1 MDIMKSLG
9 QFNID
14 DYIGAPSDEYEY
26 EYKKLEDLRSYYFSR
41 YTLNI
46 HEYIQLV
53 RYIDKS
59 LFSALEALVPAR
71 AKVASGLLIEPHI
84 LERSKTKWNKP
95 TGEERYFEGS
105 YNVDDD
111 VVVSSNNNQFLAE
124 VSASEDVILTS
135 TTTIIEGVATD
146 GSSSLAGTVS
156 NIEGSF
162 DTSQETNL
170 SGTIRRD
177 KNSDEGGFVF
187 PINCATTQSVQGQV
201 FSVDFVKVNNDP
213 DSISNALFGIYAENG
228 HSNITRLDKFGNLVK
243 ERAKLF
249 IVKEAFTTQERQ
261 NINANDSSLGTQ
273 LVDVTKHK
281 FRVTKLPITGSNGN
295 PTSPPAVGGNIV
307 QVTAVNNY
315 SSQHYRSV
323 EDLTGGLE
331 NSFFNGSLQTSTTTI
346 DGGSPVQ
353 TFTTN
358 PNTLRVSDSGRG
370 SGEPILE
377 VE

>member
-1 MDIMKSLG
+1 
-9 QFNID
+9 
-14 DYIGAPSDEYEY
+14 
-26 EYKKLEDLRSYYFSR
+26 
-41 YTLNI
+41 
-46 HEYIQLV
+46 
-53 RYIDKS
+53 
-59 LFSALEALVPAR
+59 
-71 AKVASGLLIEPHI
+71 
-84 LERSKTKWNKP
+84 
-95 TGEERYFEGS
+95 
-105 YNVDDD
+105 
-111 VVVSSNNNQFLAE
+111 
-124 VSASEDVILTS
+124 
-135 TTTIIEGVATD
+135 
-146 GSSSLAGTVS
+146 
-156 NIEGSF
+156 
-162 DTSQETNL
+162 
-170 SGTIRRD
+170 
-177 KNSDEGGFVF
+177 
-187 PINCATTQSVQGQV
+187 
-201 FSVDFVKVNNDP
+201 
-213 DSISNALFGIYAENG
+213 
-228 HSNITRLDKFGNLVK
+228 
-243 ERAKLF
+243 
-249 IVKEAFTTQERQ
+249 
-261 NINANDSSLGTQ
+261 LGTQ

>member
-1 MDIMKSLG
+1 MKSLG
-9 QFNID
+9 EFNID
-14 DYIGAPSDEYEY
+14 DYIGNPSDDYEY
-26 EYKKLEDLRSYYFSR
+26 EYKKLNDLRNYYFSR

-71 AKVASGLLIEPHI
+71 SKVASGLLIEPHI

-105 YNVDDD
+105 HNIDDD
-111 VVVSSNNNQFLAE
+111 IVVSSTNNQFLAE
-124 VSASEDVILTS
+124 VSASEEINLTS
-135 TTTIIEGVATD
+135 TTTIIEGVATE
-146 GSSSLAGTVS
+146 GSSSLAGSVS
-156 NIEGSF
+156 DIESEI
-162 DTSQETNL
+162 DTRTTTEL
-170 SGTIRRD
+170 SGVIRRD
-177 KNSDEGGFVF
+177 KNSDEGAFVF

-201 FSVDFVKVNNDP
+201 FSVDFVQVNNDP

-295 PTSPPAVGGNIV
+295 PTSPPAVTGNIV
-307 QVTAVNNY
+307 EVTAVDNY